1 MRKPLTAAIIGLAL
15 ALTACGTNNSSAQS
29 ALPSGPIVI
38 GVSQALT
45 GDKSDP
51 GTAINQGY
59 AVWAK
64 QVNDAGGLLRHQVHL
79 QGYDKQSLADTPV
92 IHHQPPV
99 TPAKVH

>member
-45 GDKSDP
+45 GKKSAP
-51 GTAINQGY
+51 GTPTNQGY
-59 AVWAK
+59 AAWAK
-64 QVNDAGGLLRHQVHL
+64 QAMIPAGLLGPRFRL
-79 QGYDKQSLADTPV
+79 RSNTIQSLPDTAFTHSKPLV
-92 IHHQPPV
+92 
-99 TPAKVH
+99 PAAK

>member
-1 MRKPLTAAIIGLAL
+1 MRKPLTATIIGLAL

-64 QVNDAGGLLRHQVHL
+64 QVNDAGGVLGHQAQLKV
-79 QGYDKQSLADTPV
+79 YDNKNLADPAV
-92 IHHQPPV
+92 SQHPSPV
-99 TPAKVH
+99 T